1 MFQIYNEN
9 WCHLS
14 IIVNKEENRVGDGFE
29 QKPLIQWVLYLFNG
43 IHFFNFGINDLK
55 CISFLYCTL
64 IQWVLYLFIGI
75 HFFNF
80 GINDSKCISF
90 LHCYYFENNMFDF
103 RGEYNVNVSIDIE

>member
-1 MFQIYNEN
+1 MLIVWIHLIREVGNISELALYLTLDCSYELHLWIEKILLFQIYNEN

-55 CISFLYCTL
+55 CISFLLYTDSMGIIL
-64 IQWVLYLFIGI
+64 I
-75 HFFNF
+75 
-80 GINDSKCISF
+80 
-90 LHCYYFENNMFDF
+90 
-103 RGEYNVNVSIDIE
+103 